1 MFIERV
7 PNRTSP
13 PAILIRESF
22 REGTKVHK
30 RTLANISK
38 LPEPMVAAIGQ
49 LIKGAEIAAPVAD
62 AFQIRRALPHGH
74 VAAVLGTMRKTGLDA
89 LVKARPK
96 DEQRSAAI
104 VRALIV
110 NRIIAPGSKLA
121 FWRALDP
128 TTATSSLAKACE
140 IEDVAERE
148 VYAALDWLFDRQSRI
163 ETALAKKHLGSKC
176 LSDFDKQN
184 QKGGALVLYDV
195 SSSYLEGRCCEL
207 AQHGYSCDHR
217 RDRPQIVYGLL
228 CAAADGTPVAIEV
241 FDGNSQNACL
251 VLTSKTRADPKTL
264 TAQVETLNRRFKLA
278 HVVLVGDRGMIT
290 SARIAEDLKP
300 AGLDWIS
307 CLKAPQIRD
316 LVAAGPLQLSL
327 FDERDLAEISAPEH
341 FPGERLIACRNPLLA
356 EERARKRSALL
367 EATERNLK
375 RVAEAVR
382 RAPKKHTAAVV
393 GLKIGAVIDK
403 HKMAKHFVLDMRD
416 GYLSFRRDDE
426 KIAAEA
432 TLDGIYVIRT
442 SVPKDRLS
450 AEAAVGAYKSLAQVE
465 RAFRTMKG
473 VDLQIR
479 PIHHWLGDRVRAHVF
494 LCMLAYYV
502 EFHMR
507 RALAPMLFAEH
518 APEARERKS
527 IVTPA
532 EASPATIAK
541 RTQRRS
547 ADGQAVL
554 AWPDL
559 LAHLATLTL
568 NEVALPP
575 HGTATFTLLARPT
588 AIQEKT
594 FALLDLPLPRV
605 Q

>member
-1 MFIERV
+1 LRHLANQFMVAAMFIERV
-7 PNRTSP
+7 PNRSSP

-22 REGTKVHK
+22 REGKKVHK

-38 LPEPMVAAIGQ
+38 LPEPMVAAIGE
-49 LIKGAEIAAPVAD
+49 LIKGAEIATPVAD
-62 AFQIRRALPHGH
+62 TFEIRRALPHGH
-74 VAAVLGTMRKTGLDA
+74 VTAALGTMRKTGLDG
-89 LVKARPK
+89 LVKPRTK
-96 DEQRSAAI
+96 EEQRSAAI

-110 NRIIAPGSKLA
+110 NRVIAPGSKLA
-121 FWRALDP
+121 FWRALEP
-128 TTATSSLAKACE
+128 ATATSSLAKACDLE
-140 IEDVAERE
+140 NVAERE
-148 VYAALDWLFDRQSRI
+148 VYAALDWLLDQQSRI
-163 ETALAKKHLGSKC
+163 ETALAKKHL
-176 LSDFDKQN
+176 
-184 QKGGALVLYDV
+184 KGGALVLYDV

-207 AQHGYSCDHR
+207 ARHGYSRDHR
-217 RDRPQIVYGLL
+217 RDRPQIVYGLV
-228 CAAADGTPVAIEV
+228 CAADGAPVAIEV
-241 FDGNSQNACL
+241 FDGN
-251 VLTSKTRADPKTL
+251 TSDPKTL
-264 TAQVETLNRRFKLA
+264 TAQVETLKKRFKLD

-290 SARIAEDLKP
+290 SARITEDLKP

-307 CLKAPQIRD
+307 CLKAPQIRE

-327 FDERDLAEISAPEH
+327 FDERDLAEISALEL

-356 EERARKRSALL
+356 DERARKRSALL
-367 EATERNLK
+367 EATERDLK

-382 RAPKKHTAAVV
+382 RSPKKHTAAVI

-416 GYLSFRRDDE
+416 GHVSFRRDDE

-450 AEAAVGAYKSLAQVE
+450 AEEAVGAYKSLAQVE

-527 IVTPA
+527 IVAPA
-532 EASPATIAK
+532 EPSPAAIEK

-547 ADGQAVL
+547 ADGQLVL

-568 NEVALPP
+568 NEVALPLQ
-575 HGTATFTLLARPT
+575 GTATFTLLARPT
-588 AIQEKT
+588 ALQEKT
-594 FALLDLPLPRV
+594 FTLLGLPLPRV

>member
-1 MFIERV
+1 MVAAMFIERV
-7 PNRTSP
+7 PNRSSP

-38 LPEPMVAAIGQ
+38 LPEPMVAAIGE
-49 LIKGAEIAAPVAD
+49 LIKGAEIATPVAD
-62 AFQIRRALPHGH
+62 TFEIRRALPHGH

-89 LVKARPK
+89 LIKPRTK
-96 DEQRSAAI
+96 EEHRSAAI

-110 NRIIAPGSKLA
+110 NRVIAPGSKLA
-121 FWRALDP
+121 FWRALEP
-128 TTATSSLAKACE
+128 ATATSSLAKACGLE
-140 IEDVAERE
+140 NVAGRE
-148 VYAALDWLFDRQSRI
+148 VYAALDWLLEQQSRI
-163 ETALAKKHLGSKC
+163 ETALAKKHLRSKC

-184 QKGGALVLYDV
+184 QTGGALVLYDV

-207 AQHGYSCDHR
+207 AQHGYSRDHR

-228 CAAADGTPVAIEV
+228 CAADGCPVAIEV
-241 FDGNSQNACL
+241 FEGNIS
-251 VLTSKTRADPKTL
+251 DPKTL
-264 TAQVETLNRRFKLA
+264 TAQVETLKRRFKLA
-278 HVVLVGDRGMIT
+278 NIVLVGDRGMIT
-290 SARIAEDLKP
+290 SARITEDLKP

-307 CLKAPQIRD
+307 CLKAPQIRE
-316 LVAAGPLQLSL
+316 LVSAGPLQLSL
-327 FDERDLAEISAPEH
+327 FDERDLAEISAPEQ

-356 EERARKRSALL
+356 GERARKRSALL
-367 EATERNLK
+367 EATERDLK
-375 RVAEAVR
+375 RVAEAVQ

-393 GLKIGAVIDK
+393 GLKVGAVIDK
-403 HKMAKHFVLDMRD
+403 HRMAKHFVLDMRD
-416 GYLSFRRDDE
+416 GHVSFRRDDE

-442 SVPKDRLS
+442 SVPKDKLS
-450 AEAAVGAYKSLAQVE
+450 AQAAVGAYKSLAQVE

-473 VDLQIR
+473 VEPGSMSGPGLQIR
-479 PIHHWLGDRVRAHVF
+479 PIHHWLEDRVRAHVF

-507 RALAPMLFAEH
+507 RSLAPMLFAEH
-518 APEARERKS
+518 APEARERAS
-527 IVTPA
+527 IVAPA
-532 EASPATIAK
+532 EPSAATVAK
-541 RTQRRS
+541 LTRRRS
-547 ADGQAVL
+547 ANGQPVL

-568 NEVALPP
+568 NEVALPMQ
-575 HGTATFTLLARPT
+575 GTATFTWLARPT
-588 AIQEKT
+588 LLQEKT

>member
-1 MFIERV
+1 MVAAMFIERV
-7 PNRTSP
+7 PNRSSP

-38 LPEPMVAAIGQ
+38 LPEPVVAAIGQ
-49 LIKGAEIAAPVAD
+49 LIKGAEIVAPVTD
-62 AFQIRRALPHGH
+62 TFEIRRALPHGH

-89 LVKARPK
+89 LIKARTK

-110 NRIIAPGSKLA
+110 NRVIAPGSKLA
-121 FWRALDP
+121 FWRALEP
-128 TTATSSLAKACE
+128 ATANSSLAKACDLE
-140 IEDVAERE
+140 NVAERE
-148 VYAALDWLFDRQSRI
+148 VYAALDWLLEQQSRI
-163 ETALAKKHLGSKC
+163 ETALAKKHL
-176 LSDFDKQN
+176 
-184 QKGGALVLYDV
+184 KGGALVLYDV
-195 SSSYLEGRCCEL
+195 SSSYLEGRRCEL
-207 AQHGYSCDHR
+207 AQHGYSRDHR

-228 CAAADGTPVAIEV
+228 CAADGAPVAIEV
-241 FDGNSQNACL
+241 FEGN
-251 VLTSKTRADPKTL
+251 TSDPQTL
-264 TAQVETLNRRFKLA
+264 TTQVETLRRRFKLA

-316 LVAAGPLQLSL
+316 LAVGPLQLSL
-327 FDERDLAEISAPEH
+327 FDERDLAEISAPEL

-356 EERARKRSALL
+356 GERARKRSALL

-382 RAPKKHTAAVV
+382 RAPKKHTAAVI
-393 GLKIGAVIDK
+393 GLKVGAVIDK
-403 HKMAKHFVLDMRD
+403 HKMAKHFVLDIRD
-416 GYLSFRRDDE
+416 GHVSFRRDDK

-442 SVPKDRLS
+442 SVPKDKLS

-527 IVTPA
+527 IVAPA
-532 EASPATIAK
+532 EPSPATIEK

-547 ADGQAVL
+547 ADGQPAL

-568 NEVALPP
+568 NEVALPLQ
-575 HGTATFTLLARPT
+575 GTATFTLLARPT
-588 AIQEKT
+588 ALQEKA
-594 FALLDLPLPRV
+594 FALLDLPLPCV

>member
-1 MFIERV
+1 MVAAMFIERV
-7 PNRTSP
+7 PNRSSP

-22 REGTKVHK
+22 REGAKVHK

-62 AFQIRRALPHGH
+62 AFEIRRALPHGH

-89 LVKARPK
+89 LVKPRTKEEHRP
-96 DEQRSAAI
+96 AAI

-110 NRIIAPGSKLA
+110 NRVIAPGSKLA
-121 FWRALDP
+121 FWRALEP
-128 TTATSSLAKACE
+128 KTAASSLAKACGLE
-140 IEDVAERE
+140 NVAERE
-148 VYAALDWLFDRQSRI
+148 VYAALDWLLEQQSRI
-163 ETALAKKHLGSKC
+163 ETALAKKHLRSKC

-184 QKGGALVLYDV
+184 QTGGALVLYDV

-207 AQHGYSCDHR
+207 AQHGYSRDHR

-228 CAAADGTPVAIEV
+228 CAADGTPVAIEV
-241 FDGNSQNACL
+241 FEGN
-251 VLTSKTRADPKTL
+251 TSDPKTL
-264 TAQVETLNRRFKLA
+264 TAQVAILKRRFKLA

-290 SARIAEDLKP
+290 SARIAEDLNP

-327 FDERDLAEISAPEH
+327 FDERDLAEISAPEL

-356 EERARKRSALL
+356 DERARKRSALL
-367 EATERNLK
+367 EATERDLK

-382 RAPKKHTAAVV
+382 RAPKKHTAAVI
-393 GLKIGAVIDK
+393 GLKVGAVIDK
-403 HKMAKHFVLDMRD
+403 HKMAKHFVLDIRD
-416 GYLSFRRDDE
+416 GHVSFRRDDE

-442 SVPKDRLS
+442 SVPKDQLS
-450 AEAAVGAYKSLAQVE
+450 AEDAVGAYKSLAQVE

-527 IVTPA
+527 IVAPA
-532 EASPATIAK
+532 EVSPATIAK
-541 RTQRRS
+541 LTQRRS
-547 ADGQAVL
+547 ADGQPVL

-568 NEVALPP
+568 NEVALPMQ
-575 HGTATFTLLARPT
+575 GTATFTLLARPT
-588 AIQEKT
+588 VLQEKT

>member
-7 PNRTSP
+7 PNRSSP

-22 REGTKVHK
+22 REGKTVRK

-49 LIKGAEIAAPVAD
+49 LIKGAEIAAPVTHT
-62 AFQIRRALPHGH
+62 FEIRRALPHGH
-74 VAAVLGTMRKTGLDA
+74 VAAVLGTMRKTGLDV
-89 LVKARPK
+89 LVKAPTK

-110 NRIIAPGSKLA
+110 NRVIAPGSKLA
-121 FWRALDP
+121 FWRALEP
-128 TTATSSLAKACE
+128 ETAASSLAKACE
-140 IEDVAERE
+140 LENVAERE
-148 VYAALDWLFDRQSRI
+148 VYAALDWLLDQQLRI
-163 ETALAKKHLGSKC
+163 ETALAKKHL
-176 LSDFDKQN
+176 
-184 QKGGALVLYDV
+184 KGGALVLYDV
-195 SSSYLEGRCCEL
+195 SSSYLEGRCCAL
-207 AQHGYSCDHR
+207 AQHGYSRDHR
-217 RDRPQIVYGLL
+217 PDRPQIVYGLL
-228 CAAADGTPVAIEV
+228 CAADGTPVAIEV
-241 FDGNSQNACL
+241 FEGN
-251 VLTSKTRADPKTL
+251 TSDPKTL
-264 TAQVETLNRRFKLA
+264 TAQVETLKKRFKLA

-307 CLKAPQIRD
+307 CLRAPQIRD

-327 FDERDLAEISAPEH
+327 FDERDLAEISAPEQ

-356 EERARKRSALL
+356 DERARKRNALL
-367 EATERNLK
+367 DATERDLK
-375 RVAEAVR
+375 RVVLSVR
-382 RAPKKHTAAVV
+382 RAPKKHTAAAI
-393 GLKIGAVIDK
+393 GLKVGAVLDK
-403 HKMAKHFVLDMRD
+403 HKMAKHFVPDIRD
-416 GYLSFRRDDE
+416 GHFSFRRDDE

-432 TLDGIYVIRT
+432 NLDGLYVIRT
-442 SVPKDRLS
+442 SVPKDQLC
-450 AEAAVGAYKSLAQVE
+450 AEDAVGAYKSLAQVE

-507 RALAPMLFAEH
+507 LALAPMLFAEH

-527 IVTPA
+527 IVAPA
-532 EASPATIAK
+532 EPSAATIEK

-547 ADGQAVL
+547 ADGQPVL

-568 NEVALPP
+568 NEVALPMQ
-575 HGTATFTLLARPT
+575 GTAVFTLLARPT
-588 AIQEKT
+588 PLQEKT